1 MTTAVERA
9 PIHESSVR
17 SDAGSSATF
26 LLSAPSWPIASWTED
41 YKRNRHATADK
52 RIEGGPQMTRTSP
65 ANSARVTR
73 RSFAAGAGA
82 AGLLAASVPL
92 DFARAQGGPLK
103 VGVLLPRSGAQ
114 AGIGQDCQRG
124 VDIAAGLLKELG
136 MPPLQIMNGDTETSV
151 EVARSR
157 AEQMISDG
165 AQVLVGAVDSGQS
178 TAIAQVAEQKGIPYV
193 INIAAAPQI
202 TEQGYKF
209 VFRNFPTAGMILADA
224 FANQKEIFEAA
235 GAAPKT
241 AVFMHVND
249 TFGTA
254 MKGGIGAVMPKF
266 NMPYNLVETIAYDPT
281 SRDLSVEVAK
291 AKATGAD
298 ALLMVSR
305 LNDAILITRELV
317 KQRWSP
323 MAILSMGPG
332 WYEDQY
338 LKTLGKLS
346 DGPLSFVPWYDPH
359 KKLAQQLEAAL
370 AKAYPGINLNTNH
383 VFTFEALLV
392 AADAYK
398 RGRSSDPKA
407 LADAIRT
414 TNITD
419 NVSIGPGIQFDD
431 KGQNDKLKNAAIQ
444 NRGGKLLTIAPKTA
458 SNAKPELPM
467 SPYDRRG

>member
-1 MTTAVERA
+1 MIPITT
-9 PIHESSVR
+9 
-17 SDAGSSATF
+17 
-26 LLSAPSWPIASWTED
+26 
-41 YKRNRHATADK
+41 
-52 RIEGGPQMTRTSP
+52 
-65 ANSARVTR
+65 NSAGLTR
-73 RSFAAGAGA
+73 RGFAAGAGA
-82 AGLLAASVPL
+82 AGLLAATGTPFNS
-92 DFARAQGGPLK
+92 ARAQGGPLK

-124 VDIAAGLLKELG
+124 VELAPAILKELG
-136 MPPLQIMNGDTETSV
+136 LPELAIMNADTETNV
-151 EVARSR
+151 EVARAR
-157 AEQMISDG
+157 AEKLINEG
-165 AQVLVGAVDSGQS
+165 AQLLVGAFDSGQS
-178 TAIAQVAEQKGIPYV
+178 TAIAQVAEQKGIPFV

-209 VFRNFPTAGMILADA
+209 VFRNFPTAGMILSDA
-224 FANQKEIFEAA
+224 FANQKELFEAT
-235 GAAPKT
+235 GVAPKSV
-241 AVFMHVND
+241 VFMHVND
-249 TFGTA
+249 TFGTS
-254 MKGGIGAVMPKF
+254 MQQGINAVMPRF
-266 NMPYNLVETIAYDPT
+266 NMPYQIVEQTAYDPT
-281 SRDLSVEVAK
+281 ARDLSVEVAK
-291 AKATGAD
+291 AKATGAQ

-323 MAILSMGPG
+323 MAVLSMGPG

-346 DGPLSFVPWYDPH
+346 DGPISFVPWYDPH
-359 KKLAQQLEAAL
+359 KRLSKQLDAAL
-370 AKAYPGINLNTNH
+370 AKAYPGINMNTNH

-398 RGRSSDPKA
+398 RARSTDPKA

-419 NVSIGPGIQFDD
+419 NVSIGPGIQFND

-444 NRGGKLLTIAPKTA
+444 NRGGKLLTIAPKEA

-467 SPYDRRG
+467 SAYDRRG